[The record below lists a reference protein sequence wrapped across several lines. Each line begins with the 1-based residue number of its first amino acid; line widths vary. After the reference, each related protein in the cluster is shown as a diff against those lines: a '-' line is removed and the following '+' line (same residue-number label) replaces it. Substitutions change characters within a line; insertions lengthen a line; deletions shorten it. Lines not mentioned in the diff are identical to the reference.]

1 MSIKSGEN
9 CCTPNNPDR
18 VQFIALLPFS
28 SWDGLCKWLMLGV
41 LTFKSGIIHIFQP
54 KPKTVEEMSKSEN
67 IPIIRAGN
75 NFWQPACQNDQYQW
89 ICVCHKTKCTGHST
103 TKTRN

>member
-9 CCTPNNPDR
+9 CCTPDNPDR

-67 IPIIRAGN
+67 IPITHNPPQTAHKDRVLGFPCFA
-75 NFWQPACQNDQYQW
+75 FSLLLLCQ
-89 ICVCHKTKCTGHST
+89 
-103 TKTRN
+103 